1 MKTDTIDCYYIS
13 QQVHDK
19 RGIEESLHVQ
29 IIRAR
34 LNACEVGIFSRE
46 ISQLSKICPL
56 PSFRSHLSSSP
67 IGIFSR
73 DYLYLLLYIVPHIVY
88 NKINVREK
96 PKNDNT
102 NEASSIYT
110 VLLQLPVELT

>member
-1 MKTDTIDCYYIS
+1 MKADTIDCYCIS

-34 LNACEVGIFSRE
+34 LTACEVGIFSRE

-56 PSFRSHLSSSP
+56 PTFRSHLSSSLM
-67 IGIFSR
+67 GIFSR
-73 DYLYLLLYIVPHIVY
+73 DYIYVMLYIVSHFSHIIVY

-96 PKNDNT
+96 PKNDVRN
-102 NEASSIYT
+102 
-110 VLLQLPVELT
+110 